1 MALFI
6 KVILSTGYYIINRFI
21 NQEDLTMDYLSLI
34 LKLFQIILTIFNII
48 IILYGFY
55 IFLTKPRTTL
65 EKRVQALEVKMA
77 EAEKSLLQGNDRFRS
92 QDETLEVLIRST
104 LALIEFEV
112 QYCITENKPIS
123 DDLKKVK
130 EDLHIYLS
138 HKN

>member
-1 MALFI
+1 MDVII
-6 KVILSTGYYIINRFI
+6 KIAQLV
-21 NQEDLTMDYLSLI
+21 LTL
-34 LKLFQIILTIFNII
+34 FNII

-55 IFLTKPRTTL
+55 IFLTKPRTSL

-92 QDETLEVLIRST
+92 QDEALEVLIRST

-112 QYCITENKPIS
+112 QYCLTENKQIS

-130 EDLHIYLS
+130 EDLHIFLS
-138 HKN
+138 HKS

>member
-1 MALFI
+1 MDVII
-6 KVILSTGYYIINRFI
+6 KIAQLV
-21 NQEDLTMDYLSLI
+21 LTL
-34 LKLFQIILTIFNII
+34 FNII

-55 IFLTKPRTTL
+55 IFLTKPRTSL
-65 EKRVQALEVKMA
+65 EKRVKALEIKLA
-77 EAEKSLLQGNDRFRS
+77 EVEKSLLKGNDHFRS

>member
-1 MALFI
+1 MD
-6 KVILSTGYYIINRFI
+6 VILKIA
-21 NQEDLTMDYLSLI
+21 QLVLTL
-34 LKLFQIILTIFNII
+34 FNII

-65 EKRVQALEVKMA
+65 EKRVQALEVKLA

-92 QDETLEVLIRST
+92 QDEALEVLIRST

-112 QYCITENKPIS
+112 QYCLTENKQIS

-130 EDLHIYLS
+130 EDLHIFLS
-138 HKN
+138 HKS

>member
-1 MALFI
+1 MANISPFLQLF
-6 KVILSTGYYIINRFI
+6 
-21 NQEDLTMDYLSLI
+21 QLI
-34 LKLFQIILTIFNII
+34 LALFNII

-65 EKRVQALEVKMA
+65 EKRVQALELKMA
-77 EAEKSLLQGNDRFRS
+77 ETEKSLLQGNDRFRS
-92 QDETLEVLIRST
+92 QDEALEVLIRST

-112 QYCITENKPIS
+112 QYCLTENKQIS

-130 EDLHIYLS
+130 EDLHIFLA

>member
-1 MALFI
+1 MDVII
-6 KVILSTGYYIINRFI
+6 KIA
-21 NQEDLTMDYLSLI
+21 QLI
-34 LKLFQIILTIFNII
+34 LTLFNII

-92 QDETLEVLIRST
+92 QDEALEVLIRST

-112 QYCITENKPIS
+112 QYCLTENKQIS

-130 EDLHIYLS
+130 EDLHIFLS
-138 HKN
+138 HKT

>member
-1 MALFI
+1 MD
-6 KVILSTGYYIINRFI
+6 VILKIA
-21 NQEDLTMDYLSLI
+21 QLVLTL
-34 LKLFQIILTIFNII
+34 FNII

-92 QDETLEVLIRST
+92 QDEALEVLIRST

-112 QYCITENKPIS
+112 QYCLTENKQIS

-130 EDLHIYLS
+130 EDLHIFLS
-138 HKN
+138 HKT